1 MYLNIIPLIQFRN
14 KVILLIL
21 IATEIKVFVVWL
33 HYEVHH
39 NPLVQWKEN
48 QDYIPILG
56 LLAFGARDIQ
66 RIIQLV
72 H

>member
-21 IATEIKVFVVWL
+21 IATEVKVFVVLL

-48 QDYIPILG
+48 QDCIPILG